1 MFHVK
6 HPNTR
11 RQRRSR
17 EEGRGQEA
25 GERRGREGGK
35 AKKWKEQEEREAQWR
50 CHDGEASRA
59 KTSEKAQGQ
68 KKEGAGRA
76 GGHRKSHRVFHVKH
90 PGP

>member
-50 CHDGEASRA
+50 CHNGKANNAEASEGGARA
-59 KTSEKAQGQ
+59 KEEESQASE
-68 KKEGAGRA
+68 
-76 GGHRKSHRVFHVKH
+76 HRKESLGCFT
-90 PGP
+90 